1 MTRISNISLLALGMV
16 CLYIPPL
23 YAADPFESCPTQA
36 FLIQSPRAV
45 PIAFGVDLATGS
57 YTTLS
62 PDMGTTKVNGV
73 GFNYHDNYM
82 YGWDY
87 GSATLSQIGNDYQ
100 VNPLTVTN
108 LIGKSFYVGDV
119 SVSEN
124 AWYGYRSRFGLY
136 RIDLTDPSSTLVME
150 SVASSGFMGNP
161 SITDMAFHP
170 TNSYIYTVDNNGY
183 LIKINPANGDTTILN
198 QVLNESELG
207 FNFVFGAQYFD
218 ANGNLYLSNNGNG
231 YIYRVTIND
240 VLSTAI
246 FYAYGPSSNSNDG
259 ARCALAEIEVGDS
272 IDFGDAPDS
281 YGSSLDNAGARHSIT
296 SLYLGTE
303 IDAEADAYIFP
314 LSDDISD
321 GNDDDDGISFP
332 TGIEIGETALIVV
345 NVTGTGGYLNAWLDM
360 DMDGTFEDGEQIVQG
375 LSVSPGAT
383 NLSIDIPM
391 WALAGDTWARF
402 RISSSPNI
410 GATGGVSDGEVE
422 DYLLTIIE
430 SGVTSTSYPDGSNF
444 TSFAFE
450 DLYPALGDFDMNDVL
465 MNVRITE
472 YVKYGMVIR
481 LKIEGELAAM
491 GANYRNG
498 FAIQLPGIDLS
509 SIKSDSVT
517 LTMDSVLS
525 SEQVLEDDQTN
536 AVLIISDNLWDI
548 IQPGENGC
556 HFFRTEDGCGTSQ
569 RPTWT
574 LIVPFIYPVAEE
586 DMPDMPYDPFIFA
599 RPGTYHGDVLGQ
611 VAGEHPG
618 RKFEV
623 HLKNKNPT
631 DTFEE
636 LIFGQ
641 ADDASNA
648 SLEVLF
654 QTLNGIP
661 WALEIPMNWKHPK
674 EGISL
679 LQAYPQF
686 FGHASDSTGQTN
698 SQWYLESNA
707 DSSSIFND

>member
-1 MTRISNISLLALGMV
+1 MTIICMAG
-16 CLYIPPL
+16 
-23 YAADPFESCPTQA
+23 
-36 FLIQSPRAV
+36 
-45 PIAFGVDLATGS
+45 
-57 YTTLS
+57 
-62 PDMGTTKVNGV
+62 
-73 GFNYHDNYM
+73 
-82 YGWDY
+82 DY

-170 TNSYIYTVDNNGY
+170 TNGYIYTVDNNGY

-240 VLSTAI
+240 VLSAAI

-281 YGSSLDNAGARHSIT
+281 YGSSLGNAGARHSIS
-296 SLYLGTE
+296 SLYLGTAV
-303 IDAEADAYIFP
+303 DAEADAYIYP
-314 LSDDISD
+314 LSDDVSD

-332 TGIEIGETALIVV
+332 TGIEIGETSLIVV
-345 NVTGTGGYLNAWLDM
+345 NVTGTGGYLNAWIDM
-360 DMDGTFEDGEQIVQG
+360 DMDGIFEAGEQIVQA
-375 LSVSPGAT
+375 LSVSAGVT

-430 SGVTSTSYPDGSNF
+430 SGVTSTSYPDGSTF
-444 TSFAFE
+444 TSFASYFC
-450 DLYPALGDFDMNDVL
+450 Y
-465 MNVRITE
+465 
-472 YVKYGMVIR
+472 
-481 LKIEGELAAM
+481 
-491 GANYRNG
+491 
-498 FAIQLPGIDLS
+498 Q
-509 SIKSDSVT
+509 
-517 LTMDSVLS
+517 
-525 SEQVLEDDQTN
+525 
-536 AVLIISDNLWDI
+536 
-548 IQPGENGC
+548 
-556 HFFRTEDGCGTSQ
+556 
-569 RPTWT
+569 
-574 LIVPFIYPVAEE
+574 
-586 DMPDMPYDPFIFA
+586 
-599 RPGTYHGDVLGQ
+599 
-611 VAGEHPG
+611 
-618 RKFEV
+618 
-623 HLKNKNPT
+623 
-631 DTFEE
+631 
-636 LIFGQ
+636 
-641 ADDASNA
+641 
-648 SLEVLF
+648 
-654 QTLNGIP
+654 
-661 WALEIPMNWKHPK
+661 
-674 EGISL
+674 
-679 LQAYPQF
+679 
-686 FGHASDSTGQTN
+686 
-698 SQWYLESNA
+698 
-707 DSSSIFND
+707 